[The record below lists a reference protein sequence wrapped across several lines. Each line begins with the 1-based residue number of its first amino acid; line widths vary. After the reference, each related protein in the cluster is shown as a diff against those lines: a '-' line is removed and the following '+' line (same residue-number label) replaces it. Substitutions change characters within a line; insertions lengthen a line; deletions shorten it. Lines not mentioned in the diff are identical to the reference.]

1 LSYNFRITTAVIL
14 LLSVGLI
21 GCQSP
26 ADITPQR
33 SVPGGDPDRG
43 RLLVQEHGCTACH
56 TIPGVRR
63 PDTLVGPP
71 LNNWVERQLI
81 AGRFPNQP
89 DYLIEWIMTPQSM
102 IPSSGMPDLGVAEP
116 EARDIAAFLYTPD

>member
-1 LSYNFRITTAVIL
+1 ML
-14 LLSVGLI
+14 LIVVGLS
-21 GCQSP
+21 GCQRSV
-26 ADITPQR
+26 DIIPER
-33 SVPGGDPDRG
+33 RVPGGDPDRG
-43 RLLVQEHGCTACH
+43 RMLVQEHGCTACH

-71 LNNWVERQLI
+71 LNNWVDRQLI

-102 IPSSGMPDLGVAEP
+102 IPGSGMPDLGVP
-116 EARDIAAFLYTPD
+116 EVDARDIAAFLYTID